1 DSAYKYLNANASSIS
16 ASISTTT
23 HDYVFN
29 TQDLNGVGNPEMLS
43 LPALIALC
51 SVTLNRPLVAS
62 TVILGDV
69 TIGGTLVKVTNLADM
84 MQVARDSGAKK
95 ILVPMMNAADLSTV
109 PPELMA
115 TFNIIFYQTPE
126 DAVYKA
132 LGVE

>member
-1 DSAYKYLNANASSIS
+1 
-16 ASISTTT
+16 
-23 HDYVFN
+23 
-29 TQDLNGVGNPEMLS
+29 MLS